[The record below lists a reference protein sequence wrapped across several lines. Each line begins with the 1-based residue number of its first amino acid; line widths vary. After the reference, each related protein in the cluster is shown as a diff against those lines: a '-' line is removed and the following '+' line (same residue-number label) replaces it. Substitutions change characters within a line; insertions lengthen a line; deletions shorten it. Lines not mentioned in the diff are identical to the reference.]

1 MSARPLPYWRLSFY
15 YFFYFA
21 FIGVFSPYFTLYLQ
35 SLTLSATDIALLMSQ
50 MQLMRLLAPAFWA
63 WLADKRGR
71 RVEIIRLSALC
82 ASVGFTGFF
91 LTDNFVHLFIPMTL
105 MAFFWSASLPLVES
119 LTFAHLADESHRY
132 SRIRVWGSVGFIVA
146 VLLGG
151 ALLDR
156 LPIGDVP
163 VMVFVVLLGILATGF
178 LLPEGGRHA
187 SPVASKDVTAAVA
200 DIARNAGVTDAA
212 DPAPPVV
219 SLRSILSKR
228 PVWMLLLACFLM
240 SSAHGVYYVFYS
252 IHLDDLGYSKGLI
265 GLLWSLGVLVEI
277 GLFMVMAP
285 LMKRYSLRALLLA
298 TYAAAIIRFLMIGWG
313 AESLVL
319 LLIAQTLHG
328 LTFGVHHAAA
338 IAAVNAWFP
347 QHIHARG
354 QALYS
359 SISFG
364 GGGLFGGI
372 VSGLVWEPLGA
383 GWAFTL
389 GALFALAGWVCIARG
404 MTKDADTPKSAGL
417 VR

>member
-1 MSARPLPYWRLSFY
+1 MTAQPLPYWRLSFY

-35 SLTLSATDIALLMSQ
+35 SLRMSAADIALLMSQ
-50 MQLMRLLAPAFWA
+50 MQLMRLVAPAFWG

-71 RVEIIRLSALC
+71 RVDIVRLSALC
-82 ASVGFTGFF
+82 ACIGFTGFF
-91 LTDNFVHLFIPMTL
+91 LTDNFIQLFIPMTL
-105 MAFFWSASLPLVES
+105 MAFFWSAALPLVES

-151 ALLDR
+151 ALLDH

-163 VMVFVVLLGILATGF
+163 AMVFAVLIGILVMAF
-178 LLPEGGRHA
+178 QLPEGQRIGA
-187 SPVASKDVTAAVA
+187 AAQVAAEAGGSSMPVAT
-200 DIARNAGVTDAA
+200 
-212 DPAPPVV
+212 
-219 SLRSILSKR
+219 LRSVLADR
-228 PVWMLLLACFLM
+228 QVWMLLLACFLM

-252 IHLDDLGYSKGLI
+252 IHLDDLGYSKGMI

-277 GLFMVMAP
+277 GLFMVMSP

-298 TYAAAIIRFLMIGWG
+298 TYATAVVRFLMIGWC
-313 AESLVL
+313 AESLIL
-319 LLIAQTLHG
+319 LLIAQAMHG

-338 IAAVNAWFP
+338 IAAVNQWFP

-372 VSGLVWEPLGA
+372 ISGLVWDPLGA

-389 GALFALAGWVCIARG
+389 GALFALVGWICIARG
-404 MTKDADTPKSAGL
+404 MNRPSLAT
-417 VR
+417 

>member
-1 MSARPLPYWRLSFY
+1 MNARPLPYWRLSFY

-35 SLTLSATDIALLMSQ
+35 SLRLTAADIALLMSQ
-50 MQLMRLLAPAFWA
+50 MQLMRLLAPTFWG
-63 WLADKRGR
+63 WLADRRGR
-71 RVEIIRLSALC
+71 QVDIIRLSALC
-82 ASVGFTGFF
+82 ACIGFTGFF
-91 LTDNFVHLFIPMTL
+91 LTDNFIQLFVPMTL
-105 MAFFWSASLPLVES
+105 MAFFWSAALPLVES
-119 LTFAHLADESHRY
+119 LTFAHLAEESHRY

-151 ALLDR
+151 ALLDQ

-163 VMVFVVLLGILATGF
+163 TMVFVVLVGILLMAF
-178 LLPEGGRHA
+178 QLPEGRQFDRVGEGATTGEA
-187 SPVASKDVTAAVA
+187 SGESQ
-200 DIARNAGVTDAA
+200 
-212 DPAPPVV
+212 PPLAT
-219 SLRSILSKR
+219 LRSVLAQR
-228 PVWMLLLACFLM
+228 QVWMLLLACFLM

-252 IHLDDLGYSKGLI
+252 IHLDELGYSKGMI

-285 LMKRYSLRALLLA
+285 LMQRFSLRALLLA
-298 TYAAAIIRFLMIGWG
+298 TYAAAVVRFLMIGWG

-319 LLIAQTLHG
+319 LLIAQAMHG

-338 IAAVNAWFP
+338 IAAVNQWFP

-359 SISFG
+359 SLSFG
-364 GGGLFGGI
+364 GGGLFGGL
-372 VSGLVWEPLGA
+372 VSGLVWDPLGA

-389 GALFALAGWVCIARG
+389 GACFALIGYVCIARG
-404 MTKDADTPKSAGL
+404 LPQTADPKLAVL

>member
-1 MSARPLPYWRLSFY
+1 MTGVPLPYWRLSLY

-35 SLTLSATDIALLMSQ
+35 GLSLSATDIALLMSQ
-50 MQLMRLLAPAFWA
+50 MQLMRLLAPTFWG

-71 RVEIIRLSALC
+71 RVDIIRLSALC

-91 LTDNFVHLFIPMTL
+91 LTDNFLLMFVPMTL

-119 LTFAHLADESHRY
+119 LTFAHLGAQHQRY
-132 SRIRVWGSVGFIVA
+132 SQIRVWGSVGFIVA

-151 ALLDR
+151 LLLDA
-156 LPIGDVP
+156 LPISDVP
-163 VMVFVVLLGILATGF
+163 AMVFVVLIGILIMAF
-178 LLPEGGRHA
+178 KVPEGLPIPRSG
-187 SPVASKDVTAAVA
+187 AAE
-200 DIARNAGVTDAA
+200 AA
-212 DPAPPVV
+212 DEALA
-219 SLRSILSKR
+219 SLGSVMRER
-228 PVWMLLLACFLM
+228 RVWMLLLACFLM

-252 IHLDDLGYSKGLI
+252 IHLDALGYSKGMI

-277 GLFMVMAP
+277 GLFMIMAP

-298 TYAAAIIRFLMIGWG
+298 TYAVAIVRFLFIGWG
-313 AESLVL
+313 GESLVL
-319 LLIAQTLHG
+319 LLIAQTMHG
-328 LTFGVHHAAA
+328 VTFGVHHAAA
-338 IAAVNAWFP
+338 IAAVNQWFP
-347 QHIHARG
+347 GHIHARG

-359 SISFG
+359 SLSFG

-389 GALFALAGWVCIARG
+389 GAVFALAGWFCIARG
-404 MTKDADTPKSAGL
+404 VSAQAEAPNSAPL

>member
-1 MSARPLPYWRLSFY
+1 MSARPLPYWRLSLY

-35 SLTLSATDIALLMSQ
+35 SLRMSAADIALLMSQ
-50 MQLMRLLAPAFWA
+50 MQLMRLVAPAFWG

-71 RVEIIRLSALC
+71 QVDIIRLSALC
-82 ASVGFTGFF
+82 ACVGFTGFF
-91 LTDNFVHLFIPMTL
+91 LTDNFVQLFIPMTL
-105 MAFFWSASLPLVES
+105 MAFFWSAALPLVES
-119 LTFAHLADESHRY
+119 LTFVHLADEAHRY

-151 ALLDR
+151 ALLDH

-163 VMVFVVLLGILATGF
+163 AMVFTVLLGILVMAF
-178 LLPEGGRHA
+178 KLPEGRRLSRSSGEA
-187 SPVASKDVTAAVA
+187 TE
-200 DIARNAGVTDAA
+200 TDQPLATL
-212 DPAPPVV
+212 V
-219 SLRSILSKR
+219 SVLRER
-228 PVWMLLLACFLM
+228 QVWMLLLACFLM

-252 IHLDDLGYSKGLI
+252 IHLDDLGYSKGMI

-285 LMKRYSLRALLLA
+285 LMQRYSLRALLLT
-298 TYAAAIIRFLMIGWG
+298 TYAVAVVRFLMIGWG
-313 AESLVL
+313 AESQIL
-319 LLIAQTLHG
+319 LLIAQTMHG

-338 IAAVNAWFP
+338 IAAVNQWFP
-347 QHIHARG
+347 RHIHARG

-364 GGGLFGGI
+364 GGGLFGAI
-372 VSGLVWEPLGA
+372 VSGLVWAPLGA

-389 GALFALAGWVCIARG
+389 GALFALAGWFCIACGLR
-404 MTKDADTPKSAGL
+404 SAESPVPTGE
-417 VR
+417 

>member
-1 MSARPLPYWRLSFY
+1 MTGVPLPYWRLSLY

-35 SLTLSATDIALLMSQ
+35 GLSLSATDIALLMSQ
-50 MQLMRLLAPAFWA
+50 MQLMRLLAPTFWG

-71 RVEIIRLSALC
+71 RVDIIRLSALC

-91 LTDNFVHLFIPMTL
+91 LTDNFLLMFVPMTL
-105 MAFFWSASLPLVES
+105 MASFWSASLPLVES
-119 LTFAHLADESHRY
+119 LTFAHLGAQHQRY
-132 SRIRVWGSVGFIVA
+132 SQIRVWGSVGFIVA

-151 ALLDR
+151 LLLDA
-156 LPIGDVP
+156 LPISDVP
-163 VMVFVVLLGILATGF
+163 AMVFVVLIGILIMAF
-178 LLPEGGRHA
+178 KVPEGLPIPRSG
-187 SPVASKDVTAAVA
+187 AAE
-200 DIARNAGVTDAA
+200 AA
-212 DPAPPVV
+212 DEALA
-219 SLRSILSKR
+219 SLGSVMRER
-228 PVWMLLLACFLM
+228 RVWMLLLACFLM

-252 IHLDDLGYSKGLI
+252 IHLDALGYSKGMI

-277 GLFMVMAP
+277 GLFMIMAP

-298 TYAAAIIRFLMIGWG
+298 TYAVAIVRFLFIGWG
-313 AESLVL
+313 GESLVL
-319 LLIAQTLHG
+319 LLIAQTMHG
-328 LTFGVHHAAA
+328 VTFGVHHAAA
-338 IAAVNAWFP
+338 IAAVNQWFP
-347 QHIHARG
+347 RHIHARG

-359 SISFG
+359 SLSFG

-389 GALFALAGWVCIARG
+389 GSVFALAGWFCIARG
-404 MTKDADTPKSAGL
+404 ISTQAEAPNSAPL

>member
-1 MSARPLPYWRLSFY
+1 MTGAPLPYWRLSLY

-35 SLTLSATDIALLMSQ
+35 SLRMSAADIALLMSQ
-50 MQLMRLLAPAFWA
+50 MQLMRLVAPAFWG

-71 RVEIIRLSALC
+71 RVDIIRLSALC
-82 ASVGFTGFF
+82 ACIGFTGFF
-91 LTDNFVHLFIPMTL
+91 LTDNFIQLFIPMTL
-105 MAFFWSASLPLVES
+105 MAFFWSAALPLVES
-119 LTFAHLADESHRY
+119 LTFSHLADESHRY

-163 VMVFVVLLGILATGF
+163 AMVFIVLLGILVMAF
-178 LLPEGGRHA
+178 RLPEGRRHA
-187 SPVASKDVTAAVA
+187 GTTAAEATAQNEQPMATLMSV
-200 DIARNAGVTDAA
+200 
-212 DPAPPVV
+212 
-219 SLRSILSKR
+219 LRER
-228 PVWMLLLACFLM
+228 QVWMLLLACFLM

-252 IHLDDLGYSKGLI
+252 IHLDDLGYSKGMI

-277 GLFMVMAP
+277 GLFMIMAS
-285 LMKRYSLRALLLA
+285 LMQRYSLRGLLLV
-298 TYAAAIIRFLMIGWG
+298 TYAVAVARFLMIGWG
-313 AESLVL
+313 GESLIL
-319 LLIAQTLHG
+319 LLIAQAMHG

-338 IAAVNAWFP
+338 IAAVNQWFP

-372 VSGLVWEPLGA
+372 VSGLVWDPLGA

-389 GALFALAGWVCIARG
+389 GALFALGGWFCIARG
-404 MTKDADTPKSAGL
+404 LRRAETPVVSGA
-417 VR
+417 

>member
-1 MSARPLPYWRLSFY
+1 MTAPPLPYWRLSLY

-35 SLTLSATDIALLMSQ
+35 SLRMSAADIALLMSQ
-50 MQLMRLLAPAFWA
+50 MQLMRLVAPTFWG

-71 RVEIIRLSALC
+71 QVDIIRLSALC
-82 ASVGFTGFF
+82 ACVGFTGFF
-91 LTDNFVHLFIPMTL
+91 LTDNFAQLFIPMTL
-105 MAFFWSASLPLVES
+105 MAFFWSAALPLVES

-151 ALLDR
+151 ALLDH

-163 VMVFVVLLGILATGF
+163 AMVFVVLLGILAMAF
-178 LLPEGGRHA
+178 RLPEGRRLARSSGKTA
-187 SPVASKDVTAAVA
+187 SGNDQPLATLASVL
-200 DIARNAGVTDAA
+200 RN
-212 DPAPPVV
+212 
-219 SLRSILSKR
+219 RQ
-228 PVWMLLLACFLM
+228 VWMLLLACFLM

-252 IHLDDLGYSKGLI
+252 IHLDDLGYSKGMI

-277 GLFMVMAP
+277 GMFMVMAP
-285 LMKRYSLRALLLA
+285 LMQRYSLRGLLLV
-298 TYAAAIIRFLMIGWG
+298 TYAAAVARFLMIGWG
-313 AESLVL
+313 AESLIL
-319 LLIAQTLHG
+319 LLIAQAMHG

-338 IAAVNAWFP
+338 IAAVHEWFP
-347 QHIHARG
+347 SHIHARG

-389 GALFALAGWVCIARG
+389 GALFALAGWFCIAWG
-404 MTKDADTPKSAGL
+404 MRTAQRPIVAEQ
-417 VR
+417 

>member
-1 MSARPLPYWRLSFY
+1 MSARPLPYWRLSLY

-35 SLTLSATDIALLMSQ
+35 ALAMSAADIALLMSQ
-50 MQLMRLLAPAFWA
+50 MQLMRLVAPAFWG

-71 RVEIIRLSALC
+71 QVDIIRLSGLC
-82 ASVGFTGFF
+82 ACIGFTGFF
-91 LTDNFVHLFIPMTL
+91 LTDNFIQLFIPMTL
-105 MAFFWSASLPLVES
+105 MAFFWSAALPLVES
-119 LTFAHLADESHRY
+119 LTFSHLADESHRY

-151 ALLDR
+151 ALLDH
-156 LPIGDVP
+156 LPISDVRA
-163 VMVFVVLLGILATGF
+163 MVFVVLLGILVTAF
-178 LLPEGGRHA
+178 RLPEGRRIAKANAA
-187 SPVASKDVTAAVA
+187 SINDTAPLATLRSVVA
-200 DIARNAGVTDAA
+200 D
-212 DPAPPVV
+212 
-219 SLRSILSKR
+219 KQ
-228 PVWMLLLACFLM
+228 VWMLLLACFLM

-252 IHLDDLGYSKGLI
+252 IHLDELGYSKGMI

-285 LMKRYSLRALLLA
+285 LMKHYSLRALLLA
-298 TYAAAIIRFLMIGWG
+298 TYAVAVVRFLMIGWG
-313 AESLVL
+313 AESLL
-319 LLIAQTLHG
+319 LLLVAQAMHG

-338 IAAVNAWFP
+338 IAAVNQWFP

-372 VSGLVWEPLGA
+372 VSGLIWDPLGA

-389 GALFALAGWVCIARG
+389 GAVFSLAGWFCIARG
-404 MTKDADTPKSAGL
+404 MPSGRPQSAETPAT
-417 VR
+417 

>member
-1 MSARPLPYWRLSFY
+1 MSLVQLPYWRLSLY

-35 SLTLSATDIALLMSQ
+35 SLTMSAADIALLMSQ
-50 MQLMRLLAPAFWA
+50 MQLMRLVAPAFWG

-71 RVEIIRLSALC
+71 RVDIIRLSALC
-82 ASVGFTGFF
+82 ACVGFTGFF
-91 LTDNFVHLFIPMTL
+91 LTDDFIQLFIPMTL
-105 MAFFWSASLPLVES
+105 MAFFWSAALPLVES
-119 LTFAHLADESHRY
+119 LTFSHLADESHRY

-151 ALLDR
+151 ALLDH

-163 VMVFVVLLGILATGF
+163 AMVFAVLLGILVMAF
-178 LLPEGGRHA
+178 RLPEGRRLTRSAGEAA
-187 SPVASKDVTAAVA
+187 SGNEMPLASLMSV
-200 DIARNAGVTDAA
+200 
-212 DPAPPVV
+212 
-219 SLRSILSKR
+219 LRER
-228 PVWMLLLACFLM
+228 QVWMLLLACFLM

-252 IHLDDLGYSKGLI
+252 IHLDELGYSKGMI

-285 LMKRYSLRALLLA
+285 LMKRYNLRFLLLV
-298 TYAAAIIRFLMIGWG
+298 TYAVAVVRFLMIGWC
-313 AESLVL
+313 AESLIL
-319 LLIAQTLHG
+319 LLIAQAMHG

-338 IAAVNAWFP
+338 IAAVNQWFP
-347 QHIHARG
+347 RHIHARG

-364 GGGLFGGI
+364 GGGLFGAV
-372 VSGLVWEPLGA
+372 VSGLVWDPLGP

-389 GALFALAGWVCIARG
+389 GAVFALAGWFCIARG
-404 MTKDADTPKSAGL
+404 MRPAESPAISGE
-417 VR
+417 

>member
-1 MSARPLPYWRLSFY
+1 MNARPLPYWRLSFY

-35 SLTLSATDIALLMSQ
+35 SLRLTAADIALLMSQ
-50 MQLMRLLAPAFWA
+50 MQLMRLLAPTFWG
-63 WLADKRGR
+63 WLADRRGR
-71 RVEIIRLSALC
+71 QVDIIRLSALC
-82 ASVGFTGFF
+82 ACIGFTGFF
-91 LTDNFVHLFIPMTL
+91 LTDNFIQLFVPMTL
-105 MAFFWSASLPLVES
+105 MAFFWSAALPLVES
-119 LTFAHLADESHRY
+119 LTFAHLAEEPHRY

-151 ALLDR
+151 ALLDQ

-163 VMVFVVLLGILATGF
+163 TMVFVVLLGILLMAF
-178 LLPEGGRHA
+178 QLPEGRQFGRVGEGAATGEA
-187 SPVASKDVTAAVA
+187 SGES
-200 DIARNAGVTDAA
+200 
-212 DPAPPVV
+212 PPPLAT
-219 SLRSILSKR
+219 LRSVLAQR
-228 PVWMLLLACFLM
+228 QVWMLLLGCFLM

-252 IHLDDLGYSKGLI
+252 IHLDELGYSKGMI

-285 LMKRYSLRALLLA
+285 LMQRFSLRALLLA
-298 TYAAAIIRFLMIGWG
+298 TYAAAVVRFLMIGWG

-319 LLIAQTLHG
+319 LLIAQAMHG

-338 IAAVNAWFP
+338 IAAVNQWFP

-359 SISFG
+359 SLSFG
-364 GGGLFGGI
+364 GGGLFGGL
-372 VSGLVWEPLGA
+372 VSGLVWDPLGA

-389 GALFALAGWVCIARG
+389 GACFALIGYVCIARG
-404 MTKDADTPKSAGL
+404 LPQTADPKLAGL

>member
-1 MSARPLPYWRLSFY
+1 MTAGPLPYWRLSSY

-21 FIGVFSPYFTLYLQ
+21 FIGIFSPYFTLYLQ
-35 SLTLSATDIALLMSQ
+35 SLTMSAADIALLMSQ
-50 MQLMRLLAPAFWA
+50 MQLMRLLAPAFWG

-71 RVEIIRLSALC
+71 RVDIIRLSALC
-82 ASVGFTGFF
+82 ACVGFTGFF
-91 LTDNFVHLFIPMTL
+91 LTDNFVQLFIPMAL

-119 LTFAHLADESHRY
+119 LTFSHLADEAHRY

-156 LPIGDVP
+156 LPIADVP
-163 VMVFVVLLGILATGF
+163 AMVFVVLLGILLMAF
-178 LLPEGGRHA
+178 RLPEGRSVGKTACTTA
-187 SPVASKDVTAAVA
+187 SESNDVDKPLAT
-200 DIARNAGVTDAA
+200 
-212 DPAPPVV
+212 
-219 SLRSILSKR
+219 LRSVIADR
-228 PVWMLLLACFLM
+228 QVWMLLLACFLM

-252 IHLDDLGYSKGLI
+252 IHLDELGYSKGMI

-285 LMKRYSLRALLLA
+285 LMQRYSLRALLLA
-298 TYAAAIIRFLMIGWG
+298 TYAVAVVRFLMIGWC
-313 AESLVL
+313 AASLFL
-319 LLIAQTLHG
+319 LLVAQVMHG

-338 IAAVNAWFP
+338 IAAVNQWFP

-359 SISFG
+359 SLSFG

-372 VSGLVWEPLGA
+372 ISGLVWDPLGA

-389 GALFALAGWVCIARG
+389 GALFALAGWFCIAYG
-404 MTKDADTPKSAGL
+404 MRRPVGGVSVSPVA
-417 VR
+417 

>member
-1 MSARPLPYWRLSFY
+1 MSARPLPYWRLSLY

-35 SLTLSATDIALLMSQ
+35 ALAMSAADIALLMSQ
-50 MQLMRLLAPAFWA
+50 MQLMRLVAPAFWG

-71 RVEIIRLSALC
+71 QVDIIRLSGLC
-82 ASVGFTGFF
+82 ACIGFTGFF
-91 LTDNFVHLFIPMTL
+91 LTDNFIQLFIPMTL
-105 MAFFWSASLPLVES
+105 MAFFWSAALPLVES
-119 LTFAHLADESHRY
+119 LTFSHLADESHRY

-151 ALLDR
+151 ALLDH
-156 LPIGDVP
+156 LPISDVP
-163 VMVFVVLLGILATGF
+163 AMVFVVLLGILVTAF
-178 LLPEGGRHA
+178 RLPEGRRIAKANAA
-187 SPVASKDVTAAVA
+187 SINDTAPLATLRSVVA
-200 DIARNAGVTDAA
+200 D
-212 DPAPPVV
+212 
-219 SLRSILSKR
+219 KQ
-228 PVWMLLLACFLM
+228 VWMLLLACFLM

-252 IHLDDLGYSKGLI
+252 IHLDELGYSKGMI

-285 LMKRYSLRALLLA
+285 LMKHYSLRALLLA
-298 TYAAAIIRFLMIGWG
+298 TYAVAVVRFLMIGWG
-313 AESLVL
+313 AESLL
-319 LLIAQTLHG
+319 LLLLAQAMHG

-338 IAAVNAWFP
+338 IAAVNQWFP

-372 VSGLVWEPLGA
+372 VSGLIWDPLGA

-389 GALFALAGWVCIARG
+389 GAVFSLAGWFCIARG
-404 MTKDADTPKSAGL
+404 MPSGRPQSAETPAT
-417 VR
+417 

>member
-1 MSARPLPYWRLSFY
+1 MTAHPLPYWRLSFY

-35 SLTLSATDIALLMSQ
+35 SLQISAADIALLMSQ
-50 MQLMRLLAPAFWA
+50 MQLMRLVAPAFWG
-63 WLADKRGR
+63 WLADRRGR
-71 RVEIIRLSALC
+71 RVDIVRLSALC
-82 ASVGFTGFF
+82 ACIGFTGFF
-91 LTDNFVHLFIPMTL
+91 LTDNYVQLFIPMTL
-105 MAFFWSASLPLVES
+105 MAFFWSAALPLVES

-151 ALLDR
+151 ALLDH

-163 VMVFVVLLGILATGF
+163 AMVFVVLLGILAMAF
-178 LLPEGGRHA
+178 QLPEGRRA
-187 SPVASKDVTAAVA
+187 PSVTAHGAATVSPA
-200 DIARNAGVTDAA
+200 DN
-212 DPAPPVV
+212 PPMAT
-219 SLRSILSKR
+219 LRSVLADQQ
-228 PVWMLLLACFLM
+228 VWMLLLACFLM

-252 IHLDDLGYSKGLI
+252 IHLDDLGYSKGMI

-277 GLFMVMAP
+277 GLFMVMSP
-285 LMKRYSLRALLLA
+285 LMKRYSLRTLLLV
-298 TYAAAIIRFLMIGWG
+298 TYATAVVRFLMIGWC
-313 AESLVL
+313 AESLL
-319 LLIAQTLHG
+319 LLLLAQAMHG

-338 IAAVNAWFP
+338 IAAVNQWFP

-372 VSGLVWEPLGA
+372 VSGLVWDPLGA

-389 GALFALAGWVCIARG
+389 GALFALAGWWCIVWG
-404 MTKDADTPKSAGL
+404 MKRPEAPATA
-417 VR
+417 

>member
-1 MSARPLPYWRLSFY
+1 MTGAPLPYWRLSLY

-35 SLTLSATDIALLMSQ
+35 GLSLSATDIALLMSQ
-50 MQLMRLLAPAFWA
+50 MQLMRLLAPTFWG

-71 RVEIIRLSALC
+71 RVDIIRLSALC

-91 LTDNFVHLFIPMTL
+91 LTDNFLLMFVPMTL

-119 LTFAHLADESHRY
+119 LTFAHLGAQHQRY
-132 SRIRVWGSVGFIVA
+132 SQIRVWGSVGFIVA

-151 ALLDR
+151 ALLDQ
-156 LPIGDVP
+156 LPISDVP
-163 VMVFVVLLGILATGF
+163 AMVFVVLIGILIMAF
-178 LLPEGGRHA
+178 KVPEGLHIPRTG
-187 SPVASKDVTAAVA
+187 AAE
-200 DIARNAGVTDAA
+200 AA
-212 DPAPPVV
+212 DEALA
-219 SLRSILSKR
+219 SLGSVMRER
-228 PVWMLLLACFLM
+228 RVWMLLLACFLM

-252 IHLDDLGYSKGLI
+252 IHLDALGYSKGMI

-298 TYAAAIIRFLMIGWG
+298 TYAVAVVRFLFIGWG
-313 AESLVL
+313 GESLLL
-319 LLIAQTLHG
+319 LLIAQTMHG
-328 LTFGVHHAAA
+328 VTFGVHHAAS
-338 IAAVNAWFP
+338 IAAVNQWFP
-347 QHIHARG
+347 RHIHARG

-359 SISFG
+359 SLSFG

-372 VSGLVWEPLGA
+372 ISGLVWEPLGA

-389 GALFALAGWVCIARG
+389 GSVFALAGWFCIAKG
-404 MTKDADTPKSAGL
+404 MTSQPEAPNSAAL

>member
-1 MSARPLPYWRLSFY
+1 MSTRPLPYWRLSLY

-35 SLTLSATDIALLMSQ
+35 SLRMSAADIALLMSQ
-50 MQLMRLLAPAFWA
+50 MQLMRLLAPAFWG
-63 WLADKRGR
+63 WLADRRGR
-71 RVEIIRLSALC
+71 RVGIIRGSALC
-82 ASVGFTGFF
+82 ACVGFTGFF
-91 LTDNFVHLFIPMTL
+91 LTDNFIQLFIPMTL
-105 MAFFWSASLPLVES
+105 MAFFWSAALPLVES

-151 ALLDR
+151 ALLDY
-156 LPIGDVP
+156 LPIGNVP
-163 VMVFVVLLGILATGF
+163 AMIFAVLIGILITAF
-178 LLPEGGRHA
+178 RLPEGRRVAAMA
-187 SPVASKDVTAAVA
+187 SAAAPTAQPLVTLLSV
-200 DIARNAGVTDAA
+200 
-212 DPAPPVV
+212 
-219 SLRSILSKR
+219 LRER
-228 PVWMLLLACFLM
+228 QVWMLLLACFLM

-252 IHLDDLGYSKGLI
+252 IHLDDLGYSKGMI

-285 LMKRYSLRALLLA
+285 LMQRYSLRALLLT
-298 TYAAAIIRFLMIGWG
+298 TYAVAVVRFLMIGWG
-313 AESLVL
+313 AESLIL
-319 LLIAQTLHG
+319 LLIAQTMHG

-338 IAAVNAWFP
+338 IAAVNEWFP
-347 QHIHARG
+347 SHIHARG

-359 SISFG
+359 SLSFG

-372 VSGLVWEPLGA
+372 ISGLVWDPLGA

-389 GALFALAGWVCIARG
+389 GAVFALAGWFCIAQG
-404 MTKDADTPKSAGL
+404 MQQHGSPKGAGL

>member
-1 MSARPLPYWRLSFY
+1 MSARPLPYWRLSLY

-35 SLTLSATDIALLMSQ
+35 ALAMSAADIALLMSQ
-50 MQLMRLLAPAFWA
+50 MQLMRLVAPAFWG

-71 RVEIIRLSALC
+71 QVDIIRLSGLC
-82 ASVGFTGFF
+82 ACIGFTGFF
-91 LTDNFVHLFIPMTL
+91 LTDNFIQLFIPMTL
-105 MAFFWSASLPLVES
+105 MAFFWSAALPLVES
-119 LTFAHLADESHRY
+119 LTFSHLADESHRY

-151 ALLDR
+151 ALLDH
-156 LPIGDVP
+156 LPISDVP
-163 VMVFVVLLGILATGF
+163 AMVFVVLLGILVTAF
-178 LLPEGGRHA
+178 RLPEGRRIAKANAA
-187 SPVASKDVTAAVA
+187 SINDTAPLATLRSVVA
-200 DIARNAGVTDAA
+200 D
-212 DPAPPVV
+212 
-219 SLRSILSKR
+219 KQ
-228 PVWMLLLACFLM
+228 VWMLLLACFLM

-252 IHLDDLGYSKGLI
+252 IHLDELGYSKGMI

-285 LMKRYSLRALLLA
+285 LMKHYSLRALLLA
-298 TYAAAIIRFLMIGWG
+298 TYAVAVVRFLMIGWG
-313 AESLVL
+313 AESLL
-319 LLIAQTLHG
+319 LLLVAQAMHG

-338 IAAVNAWFP
+338 IAAVNQWFP

-372 VSGLVWEPLGA
+372 VSGLIWDPLGA

-389 GALFALAGWVCIARG
+389 GAVFSLAGWFCIARG
-404 MTKDADTPKSAGL
+404 MPSGRPQSAETPAT
-417 VR
+417 